1 MKFLLSL
8 IILISGFNLQA
19 QKIVRLTISTNTA
32 NPLVYDK
39 TASDTAING
48 AVSRAIKAYAATQA
62 QIDLKQ
68 DQADAANIK
77 SFKDSIKM
85 LRDSINLLRPVVFS
99 DGFTVARGLLIDTI
113 KNTASLNLKDVN
125 LRIDTTNNS
134 IGALKGLYL
143 GSTKSLSDRI
153 VLDSSSLVA
162 YKTNIEGRLVPVEDW
177 KKSVIQ
183 VLLDFVDKL
192 EAMRKS
198 IPNGLQYPIN

>member
-8 IILISGFNLQA
+8 IILISGVNLQA
-19 QKIVRLTISTNTA
+19 QKIFRSATSTSTA

-48 AVSRAIKAYAATQA
+48 AVSRAIKAYAAIQA

-85 LRDSINLLRPVVFS
+85 LRDSINLLRPVVFA
-99 DGFTVARGLLIDTI
+99 DGFTVARGPLTDTI